1 MKKIYEANNVVV
13 LDGIIES
20 LFEYDHSWNGN
31 NFYKFTLSVRRTSGI
46 NDEILV
52 SISDKIIGKIRNYKG
67 KRVRVIG
74 KLNSYGKGNHI
85 KIYVVNAL
93 RLELIEK
100 RVRDENKIFL
110 QGKILYDP
118 KVRITKKNRKLTII
132 LVSVKNNYGKI
143 NSFPVIVWGEGF
155 DYLKASMYVKIMG
168 RIENRYVVRKDS
180 AGNIIKIF
188 ETLEIST
195 STVDVDYV
203 D

>member
-1 MKKIYEANNVVV
+1 MKKIYEANTVVV

>member
-1 MKKIYEANNVVV
+1 M
-13 LDGIIES
+13 
-20 LFEYDHSWNGN
+20 LFRS
-31 NFYKFTLSVRRTSGI
+31 
-46 NDEILV
+46 
-52 SISDKIIGKIRNYKG
+52 IGKIRNYKG

-195 STVDVDYV
+195 STVDVDDV

>member
-74 KLNSYGKGNHI
+74 KLNSYGK
-85 KIYVVNAL
+85 
-93 RLELIEK
+93 
-100 RVRDENKIFL
+100 
-110 QGKILYDP
+110 GKILYDP